1 MSSPYP
7 PVAVRLGSSITLP
20 SDNVD
25 YVKAAAVNVPLQA
38 IADGLQWTTEH
49 AVPSEFYRVEDA
61 LGWLDAAGGSPLG
74 AVSSASWSWIYPIAT
89 FIQKPSGTTADR
101 ISVQC
106 QFQDYQSVQPAS
118 ATIEYQIGLAC
129 GTNKI
134 LLPCSSRIK
143 KPASFDGEPTIILAN
158 GWVDTAIVVPG
169 ESLIVWLCGRITS
182 GDNLGQ
188 VQGPYNA
195 TATLWRRV

>member
-1 MSSPYP
+1 MSKIHVPTAAP
-7 PVAVRLGSSITLP
+7 LGSLTLP
-20 SDNVD
+20 EDNVD
-25 YVKAAAVNVPLQA
+25 YVSAASVNVPLQA
-38 IADGLQWTTEH
+38 IADGFQWTTEH
-49 AVPSEFYRVEDA
+49 AVPSEFYRIEDA
-61 LGWLDAAGGSPLG
+61 FGSLDAAAGSPLG
-74 AVSSASWSWIYPIAT
+74 AVASTSWSWICPIAT
-89 FIQKPSGTTADR
+89 FVKKPSGTTADK
-101 ISVQC
+101 IAVQC

-129 GTNKI
+129 GTNKV

-143 KPASFDGEPTIILAN
+143 KPASFNGEPTIILAN

-169 ESLIVWLCGRITS
+169 ESLIVWLCGRIVS